1 MLSCDERAARCALF
15 LLRYVFLNI
24 VDLQTLSSFVS
35 QVFLASRDA
44 AVIGRLKAEID
55 LKSAAGTA
63 EASSAA
69 EKISVTSSNHPVYFA
84 GPTRMF
90 RF

>member
-1 MLSCDERAARCALF
+1 
-15 LLRYVFLNI
+15 
-24 VDLQTLSSFVS
+24 
-35 QVFLASRDA
+35 
-44 AVIGRLKAEID
+44 LKAEID

>member
-1 MLSCDERAARCALF
+1 MKELLGSALF
-15 LLRYVFLNI
+15 LLRFSFLVI
-24 VDLQTLSSFVS
+24 VDFEHLQTLSSFVS
-35 QVFLASRDA
+35 QVFIASRDA

-69 EKISVTSSNHPVYFA
+69 EKISVTGSNHPVYFA
-84 GPTRMF
+84 GPTRIF

>member
-1 MLSCDERAARCALF
+1 MKELLGSALF
-15 LLRYVFLNI
+15 LLRFSFLWILLISSIHKHDRHYFVFI
-24 VDLQTLSSFVS
+24 V
-35 QVFLASRDA
+35 SRDA

-69 EKISVTSSNHPVYFA
+69 EKISVTGSNHPLCFA
-84 GPTRMF
+84 GPTRIF
-90 RF
+90 RY